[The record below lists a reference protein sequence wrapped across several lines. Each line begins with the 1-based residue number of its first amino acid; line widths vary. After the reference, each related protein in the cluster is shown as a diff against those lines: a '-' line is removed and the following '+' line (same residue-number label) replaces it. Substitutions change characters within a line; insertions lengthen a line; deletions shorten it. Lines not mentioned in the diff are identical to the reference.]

1 MKMFLAGQWC
11 DADDRIEV
19 RNPFDDSVVDTVPH
33 GRAADVDRAVATLE
47 QGAVEMRAMPEFER
61 AQLLFRVSRLMLDH
75 AEDLARTISRE
86 EGKVLA
92 EARVETRRAA
102 EIIQLSGEEAKRLG
116 GEVLPLDGSEGNTG
130 QFGFTLR
137 VPCGVV
143 AAISPFNFPL
153 HLVCHKVGP
162 ALAGGNAVLIKPAT
176 DTPLCALQLVELLL
190 EAGVPPAAVACLT
203 GPGGELGEAICTDH
217 RIRKISF
224 TGSYDVGD
232 RICRM
237 AGVKKVTMEL
247 GSNAPLIIMDDA
259 DMDKVIHAT
268 AITGYANAGQICI
281 SAQRVMAV
289 PAVYDTFVQ
298 RLADRVGQIATGDQL
313 DENVQMGPMVR
324 QRDAERVCAW
334 IDEAVAGGA
343 RLVVGGQREGAT
355 VAPAVVADVDPSS
368 RISCEEL
375 FGPAV
380 GVTRVSDIEEGIARA
395 NDTNYGLSAAVFT
408 QDIDRALRFARKVDA
423 GNIHI
428 NWGPQWRADLMPY
441 GGMKDSGMGKE
452 GPRYAVEEMTEMKTV
467 VVHTQRA

>member
-1 MKMFLAGQWC
+1 MKMFVGGAWRDGSRQ
-11 DADDRIEV
+11 IEV
-19 RNPFDDSVVDTVPH
+19 SNPFDDSVIDTVPH
-33 GRAADVDRAVATLE
+33 GNADDVKTALATLE
-47 QGAVEMRAMPEFER
+47 AGAAEMRAMPAFER
-61 AQLLFRVSRLMLDH
+61 SQMLTRVSRLMLEH
-75 AEDLARTISRE
+75 AEALAQTISRE
-86 EGKVLA
+86 EGKILA
-92 EARVETRRAA
+92 ESRMEAGRAA
-102 EIIQLSGEEAKRLG
+102 EIIQLSAEEAKRLG

-130 QFGFTLR
+130 QLGLTLR
-137 VPCGVV
+137 VPCGIV

-190 EAGVPPAAVACLT
+190 QAGVPPTAVACIT
-203 GPGGELGEAICTDH
+203 GPGGELGDAICTDR

-224 TGSYDVGD
+224 TGSYEVGD

-247 GSNAPLIIMDDA
+247 GSNAPLIVMDDA
-259 DMDKVIHAT
+259 DMDKVVNAT
-268 AITGYANAGQICI
+268 AMTGYSNAGQVCI

-289 PAVYDTFVQ
+289 EPVYDMFVD
-298 RLADRVGQIATGDQL
+298 RLAQRVATMTTGDQL
-313 DENVQMGPMVR
+313 EENVNVGPMVR
-324 QRDAERVCAW
+324 ARDAERVCQW
-334 IDEAVAGGA
+334 IEEAVSGGA
-343 RLVVGGQREGAT
+343 RLLAGGERDGAN
-355 VAPAVVADVDPSS
+355 VAPAVLADVNPDS
-368 RISCEEL
+368 RINCEEL

-380 GVTRVSDIEEGIARA
+380 GVTRVADIEEGIARA
-395 NDTNYGLSAAVFT
+395 NETNYGLSAAIFT

-452 GPRYAVEEMTEMKTV
+452 GPRYAVEEMTELKTV
-467 VVHTQRA
+467 VVHTPRA